1 MTGCTWSPCDD
12 PCHLPEHVHDPPVPP
27 MTADTFGPAP
37 GTPRAPAA
45 SSRAAAASR
54 PPSLRS
60 RIVRGLVVAAIQT
73 LRRVSGGGT
82 PDLDWAE
89 SELEEYALG
98 VRTGLERLTARLPTA
113 GDMSV
118 REESDAPVPGLWVVD
133 GRARLDPGHGGDGDE
148 VASTQRVVL
157 HLHGGAYFCGSPR
170 THRGLG
176 RALSR
181 TARAAVFLPEYRL
194 MPEHVFPAA
203 LDDAYATYRW
213 LIEDEGVAPERL
225 AVTGD
230 SAGGGMAAALLVR
243 LRDEGLPLPA
253 CYVGMSPWT
262 DLAGTGES
270 MTELDGT
277 DPWLSAAMITVGARA
292 YAGDA
297 PLDHPL
303 LSPHYADLTGLPPTL
318 VHVGG
323 DEVLLDDAVRFVEAC
338 RAAGVD
344 ASLGRFEGLWH
355 MFQVFPGMP
364 ESRDALREIGAFVR
378 RHIPDH
384 PAGPAGASDRA
395 S

>member
-1 MTGCTWSPCDD
+1 
-12 PCHLPEHVHDPPVPP
+12 
-27 MTADTFGPAP
+27 MTAGAIQPAP
-37 GTPRAPAA
+37 DPDRAHAVSSAA
-45 SSRAAAASR
+45 GVASR

-60 RIVRGLVVAAIQT
+60 RIVRGLVMAAIRI
-73 LRRVSGGGT
+73 LRRVRGGGA
-82 PDLDWAE
+82 PDLDWPE

-98 VRTGLERLTARLPTA
+98 VRDALEGLASRFPATR
-113 GDMSV
+113 DVSV
-118 REESDAPVPGLWVVD
+118 REESGAPVPGLWVVD
-133 GRARLDPGHGGDGDE
+133 ERARTHPGPRGDGDE
-148 VASTQRVVL
+148 VATTQRVVL
-157 HLHGGAYFCGSPR
+157 HLHGGAYFAGSPR

-176 RALSR
+176 TALSR

-203 LDDAYATYRW
+203 LDDAYGTYRW
-213 LIEDEGVAPERL
+213 LIEDKGVAPERL

-262 DLAGTGES
+262 DLAGTGRS

-323 DEVLLDDAVRFVEAC
+323 DEVLLDDAVRFVDTC

-344 ASLGRFEGLWH
+344 ASLGRFDGLWH

-364 ESRDALREIGAFVR
+364 ESRNALREIGAFVR
-378 RHIPDH
+378 RHTEPDRSFA
-384 PAGPAGASDRA
+384 AGV
-395 S
+395 